1 MKRDGALKLLEI
13 SAQLASG
20 VMQTRAQL
28 EDIQTLP
35 TDEVKKIFSECVD
48 IVYEKYGVLPLTRE
62 EALEID
68 QKFETIGELHRVF
81 AEKFAEYDRRI
92 LGSSRA
98 KPSRRPV

>member
-1 MKRDGALKLLEI
+1 MNRETALKLLEI

-20 VMQTRAQL
+20 VMQTRAHL
-28 EDIQTLP
+28 GDLRTLPAEDIKQ
-35 TDEVKKIFSECVD
+35 IFAECVE
-48 IVYEKYGVLPLTRE
+48 IVYEKYGVLPLTKE

-92 LGSSRA
+92 LGVTR
-98 KPSRRPV
+98 PRTSRRPA